1 MINYPTKPQNLFTI
15 EEITAQI
22 QSGEYSAELLLMHLC
37 CHYDSQE
44 KKLSNV
50 LAVHEGAM
58 RMWQEDDRRFKEL
71 EGLAKEIL
79 PVFIEAADDA
89 MSYGPSEID
98 PIYKEKQEKAR
109 LFLRK

>member
-1 MINYPTKPQNLFTI
+1 MINYPIKPEKLLTI
-15 EEITAQI
+15 EEIAAQI

-37 CHYDSQE
+37 CHYDE
-44 KKLSNV
+44 LKN
-50 LAVHEGAM
+50 LANEV
-58 RMWQEDDRRFKEL
+58 F
-71 EGLAKEIL
+71 

-98 PIYKEKQEKAR
+98 PLYKEKQEKAR